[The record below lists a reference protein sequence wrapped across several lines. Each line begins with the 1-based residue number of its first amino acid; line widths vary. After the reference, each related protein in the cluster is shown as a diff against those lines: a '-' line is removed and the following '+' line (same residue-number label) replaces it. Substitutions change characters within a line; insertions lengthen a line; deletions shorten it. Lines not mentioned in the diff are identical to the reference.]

1 MCRNLHLYLERE
13 NHKSMVPRIGVRLLL
28 HGNYNTKTSFHSQGG
43 QMVPLGGEEDIL
55 EIKVIHQRE
64 VLERNMLLASFSQVI

>member
-1 MCRNLHLYLERE
+1 
-13 NHKSMVPRIGVRLLL
+13 
-28 HGNYNTKTSFHSQGG
+28 
-43 QMVPLGGEEDIL
+43 MVPLGGEEDIL